1 MSDANRC
8 PDCGHV
14 NPPGADH
21 CAACNYPLVEAHGGA
36 PSEAGPTPA
45 TRQPAA
51 AAGRRAASA
60 PAPAVERLRPIRPR
74 RPRPANNVAL
84 QLWLGLG
91 AFFALLLVFI
101 AVQANMQRGET
112 PVEGSSV
119 DQQKRANELMAAVQ
133 RDSTD
138 LDARNQFADILFDTG
153 NWSEAIVHY
162 RSVVR
167 QDSSRV
173 PAIVD
178 LGVCYYNLSKPAEAE
193 RMFQLALR
201 RDPHHPFALF
211 NLGIVHERRDN
222 PDKALEFFHRA
233 LQSAPPEN
241 MRPAILEAMQ
251 RVQQKSGRDAQ
262 PLEQPRQ
269 R

>member
-1 MSDANRC
+1 MSDAHRC

-14 NPPGADH
+14 NLPGADH
-21 CAACNYPLVEAHGGA
+21 CAACNYPLTEQARTGA
-36 PSEAGPTPA
+36 PESPAGPDPA
-45 TRQPAA
+45 PAPPAA
-51 AAGRRAASA
+51 AEK
-60 PAPAVERLRPIRPR
+60 PATSGPPPPVERRRPIRPR
-74 RPRPANNVAL
+74 RPRPASNVAL

-91 AFFALLLVFI
+91 AFFALLLIFI
-101 AVQANMQRGET
+101 AVQANMQRGQT
-112 PVEGSSV
+112 PVEGSNV
-119 DQQKRANELMAAVQ
+119 DQQQRANELMAAVQ

-153 NWSEAIVHY
+153 NWSEAVIHY
-162 RSVVR
+162 RSVIR

-178 LGVCYYNLSKPAEAE
+178 LGVCYYNLSKPDDAE
-193 RMFQLALR
+193 RLFKLALQ

-211 NLGIVHERRDN
+211 NIGIVNERRNHSDQ
-222 PDKALEFFHRA
+222 ALEYFHRA

-251 RVQQKSGRDAQ
+251 RVQQKSGVTAP
-262 PLEQPRQ
+262 PLEQPR
-269 R
+269 

>member
-1 MSDANRC
+1 MSVVNRC
-8 PDCGHV
+8 PDCGHA
-14 NPPGADH
+14 NPPEADH
-21 CAACNYPLVEAHGGA
+21 CEACNYPLTEQARAGGFEAPGGPPPA
-36 PSEAGPTPA
+36 PP
-45 TRQPAA
+45 
-51 AAGRRAASA
+51 AASA
-60 PAPAVERLRPIRPR
+60 GEKPAAPALAPAIAPRRPIRPR
-74 RPRPANNVAL
+74 RPRPAGNVAL

-101 AVQANMQRGET
+101 AVQANLQREQ
-112 PVEGSSV
+112 PPIEGSSA
-119 DQQKRANELMAAVQ
+119 DQQKLANELVAAVQ

-138 LDARNQFADILFDTG
+138 LDARNRLADILFDTG
-153 NWSEAIVHY
+153 NWQEAVIHY

-178 LGVCYYNLSKPAEAE
+178 LGVCYYNLSRPDEAE
-193 RMFQLALR
+193 RMFRLALR

-211 NLGIVHERRDN
+211 NLGIVHERRD
-222 PDKALEFFHRA
+222 DHDQALEYFHRA

-251 RVQQKSGRDAQ
+251 RVQQKSGREAP
-262 PLEQPRQ
+262 PLQQPR
-269 R
+269 